1 MHVDT
6 CHIKGLIEII
16 IRHQQLKKFSFHLV
30 HRHDS
35 IANNTV
41 RLESDLECLPGK
53 WNKATLIDSL
63 DLTKIYPVV
72 IKFLPELNRLVPFEF
87 GEGPSP
93 VSATDVNGDFI
104 QEFIGYLIQHNLSN
118 VIALEVVHPVEE
130 HQNIECTAEIEVDKL
145 GTVVLPQSMVK
156 ALEFIPTGWPGPLQ
170 PSEGDPPAGQSWA
183 PRVNESHKVFIN
195 KPIITAKE
203 LMDELVCQGV
213 IMV

>member
-1 MHVDT
+1 M
-6 CHIKGLIEII
+6 
-16 IRHQQLKKFSFHLV
+16 KFVSAEFIHY
-30 HRHDS
+30 
-35 IANNTV
+35 
-41 RLESDLECLPGK
+41 
-53 WNKATLIDSL
+53 IDSTVSL
-63 DLTKIYPVV
+63 FNSLVQCGVTCTGELHSNIDDQGRSIQEYSISGDDQVEAKVSSKWHKIFDQHKQHTVYLQNCHQGL
-72 IKFLPELNRLVPFEF
+72 KE
-87 GEGPSP
+87 
-93 VSATDVNGDFI
+93 SATDENGDFV
-104 QEFIGYLIQHNLSN
+104 QEFIGYSLIQHNLSN

-145 GTVVLPQSMVK
+145 GTVVLPQSMV
-156 ALEFIPTGWPGPLQ
+156 PTGWPGPLQ

>member
-1 MHVDT
+1 
-6 CHIKGLIEII
+6 
-16 IRHQQLKKFSFHLV
+16 
-30 HRHDS
+30 
-35 IANNTV
+35 
-41 RLESDLECLPGK
+41 LECLPGK